1 MTILALEL
9 STAVGSI
16 AFRHDDG
23 TSVVRQFPADRQH
36 SGMFFENLSVVRQEC
51 GLPTKIVVGLGP
63 GSYAGTR
70 IAIATA
76 LGLRAASGAELV
88 GLPSICA
95 IDQPEYG
102 FIGDARRGS
111 YYFAH
116 VQKGKLLEGPVL
128 VGEEDVRAKVNK
140 HAHLPFLSAEKL
152 AAFPEATLVHPS
164 AELLASLAEN
174 AAGSVES
181 LEPIYLRAPYITT
194 PKMTPWTR

>member
-36 SGMFFENLSVVRQEC
+36 SGLFFENLSELRRTC
-51 GLPTKIVVGLGP
+51 GLPAKIVVGLGP

-76 LGLRAASGAELV
+76 LGLRAAAGAELI

-95 IDQPEYG
+95 LGQPEYG
-102 FIGDARRGS
+102 VVGDARRSG
-111 YYFAH
+111 YYFAR
-116 VQKGKLLEGPVL
+116 VQTGKLLEGPAL
-128 VGEEDVRAKVNK
+128 VSADELRAKIS
-140 HAHLPFLSAEKL
+140 AHPGLPFLSAEKL
-152 AAFPEATLVHPS
+152 AAFPEVTLAYPR
-164 AELLASLAEN
+164 AELLATLAES
-174 AAGSVES
+174 AAGSEES
-181 LEPIYLRAPYITT
+181 LEPIYLRPPYITQ